1 MSYGVRIE
9 CWGDY
14 ACFTRPEMKVER
26 VSYDIMTPSAARGL
40 VEAIYWH
47 PGMRYIIDAIGLMS
61 PIQFTNVRRNE
72 VKSKILSSSVLKN
85 GTSGESLGIVTTQ
98 EIVQRASTILKDVHY
113 YIDLHFKMT
122 EKANAGDNPGKF
134 KEMLSRRARKGQCYH
149 QPYLGCR
156 EFPASF
162 RLVEDDEV
170 VQVYPESRDL
180 GYMLYDMDYSDGE
193 HIIPRF
199 FRAKLEDGVLYLKE
213 VRFTNDT
220 AVTG

>member
-47 PGMRYIIDAIGLMS
+47 PGIRYIIDAIGLMS

-193 HIIPRF
+193 HMIPRF
-199 FRAKLEDGVLYLKE
+199 FRAKLEDGVLYLKGSE
-213 VRFTNDT
+213 IHQ
-220 AVTG
+220 

>member
-85 GTSGESLGIVTTQ
+85 RTSGEPLGIVTTQ

-199 FRAKLEDGVLYLKE
+199 FRAKLEDGVLYLKGSE
-213 VRFTNDT
+213 MHQ
-220 AVTG
+220 

>member
-85 GTSGESLGIVTTQ
+85 GTSGEPLGIGTTQ

-199 FRAKLEDGVLYLKE
+199 FRAKLEDGVLYLKGSE
-213 VRFTNDT
+213 IHQ
-220 AVTG
+220 

>member
-47 PGMRYIIDAIGLMS
+47 PGLRYVIDAIGLMS

-199 FRAKLEDGVLYLKE
+199 FRAKLEDGVLYLKGSE
-213 VRFTNDT
+213 MHQ
-220 AVTG
+220 

>member
-180 GYMLYDMDYSDGE
+180 GYMLYDMNYSDRE
-193 HIIPRF
+193 HISPRF
-199 FRAKLEDGVLYLKE
+199 FRAKLESGVLYLKGSE
-213 VRFTNDT
+213 VHQ
-220 AVTG
+220 

>member
-47 PGMRYIIDAIGLMS
+47 PGLRYVIDAIGLMS

-170 VQVYPESRDL
+170 VRVYPESRDL

-199 FRAKLEDGVLYLKE
+199 FRAKLEDGVLYLKGSE
-213 VRFTNDT
+213 MHQ
-220 AVTG
+220 

>member
-1 MSYGVRIE
+1 
-9 CWGDY
+9 
-14 ACFTRPEMKVER
+14 MKVER

-199 FRAKLEDGVLYLKE
+199 FRAKLEDGVLYLKGSE
-213 VRFTNDT
+213 IHQ
-220 AVTG
+220 

>member
-193 HIIPRF
+193 HMIPRF
-199 FRAKLEDGVLYLKE
+199 FRAKLEDGVLYLKGSE
-213 VRFTNDT
+213 IHQ
-220 AVTG
+220 

>member
-1 MSYGVRIE
+1 M
-9 CWGDY
+9 
-14 ACFTRPEMKVER
+14 
-26 VSYDIMTPSAARGL
+26 
-40 VEAIYWH
+40 
-47 PGMRYIIDAIGLMS
+47 
-61 PIQFTNVRRNE
+61 
-72 VKSKILSSSVLKN
+72 LKN
-85 GTSGESLGIVTTQ
+85 GTSGEPLGIVTTQ

-199 FRAKLEDGVLYLKE
+199 FKAKLEDGVLYLKGSE
-213 VRFTNDT
+213 IHQ
-220 AVTG
+220 

>member
-47 PGMRYIIDAIGLMS
+47 PGLRYVIDAIGLMS

-180 GYMLYDMDYSDGE
+180 GYMLYDMNYSDRE
-193 HIIPRF
+193 HISPRF
-199 FRAKLEDGVLYLKE
+199 FRAKLESGVLYLKGSE
-213 VRFTNDT
+213 VHQ
-220 AVTG
+220 

>member
-14 ACFTRPEMKVER
+14 ACFTRPEMKLER

-199 FRAKLEDGVLYLKE
+199 FRAKLEDGVLYLKGSE
-213 VRFTNDT
+213 IHQ
-220 AVTG
+220 

>member
-26 VSYDIMTPSAARGL
+26 VSYDIMARGL

-85 GTSGESLGIVTTQ
+85 GTSGEPLGIVTTQ

-199 FRAKLEDGVLYLKE
+199 FRAKLEDGVLYLKGSE
-213 VRFTNDT
+213 MHQ
-220 AVTG
+220 

>member
-1 MSYGVRIE
+1 
-9 CWGDY
+9 
-14 ACFTRPEMKVER
+14 
-26 VSYDIMTPSAARGL
+26 
-40 VEAIYWH
+40 
-47 PGMRYIIDAIGLMS
+47 MRYIIDAIGLMS

-180 GYMLYDMDYSDGE
+180 GYMLYDMDIRME
-193 HIIPRF
+193 NI
-199 FRAKLEDGVLYLKE
+199 
-213 VRFTNDT
+213 
-220 AVTG
+220 